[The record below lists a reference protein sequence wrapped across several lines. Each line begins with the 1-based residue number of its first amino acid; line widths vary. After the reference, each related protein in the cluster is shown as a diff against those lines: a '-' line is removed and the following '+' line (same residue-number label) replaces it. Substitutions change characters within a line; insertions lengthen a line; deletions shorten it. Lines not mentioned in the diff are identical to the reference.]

1 MYPLATSVTTAD
13 IIPEWK
19 WKEIGQLLELSE
31 KDLKQLQA
39 EYGSPQADSDQLC
52 IQGWLHGKNP

>member
-1 MYPLATSVTTAD
+1 VTTAD
-13 IIPEWK
+13 IIPEWI

-39 EYGSPQADSDQLC
+39 DYGSLQEFQ
-52 IQGWLHGKNP
+52 INFF